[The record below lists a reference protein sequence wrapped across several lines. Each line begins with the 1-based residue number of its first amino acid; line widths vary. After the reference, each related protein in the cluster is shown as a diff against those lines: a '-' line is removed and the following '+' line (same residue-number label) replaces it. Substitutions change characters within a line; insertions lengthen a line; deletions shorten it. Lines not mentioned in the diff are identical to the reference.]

1 MSIEASSAG
10 RAVYTVPE
18 VAAILGLS
26 ERLAY
31 EMVRT
36 GQIPSLRLGRRK
48 VVVPKRVIEE
58 MLAPTDA
65 RIGAGDGRPQLN
77 GGSSE

>member
-1 MSIEASSAG
+1 MSEEVFGAE
-10 RAVYTVPE
+10 RAVYTVAE
-18 VAAILGLS
+18 VAVILGLS

-36 GQIPSLRLGRRK
+36 GQIPSLHLGRRK

-58 MLAPTDA
+58 MLTPATPATPA
-65 RIGAGDGRPQLN
+65 TAANDGPL
-77 GGSSE
+77 SSQQ